1 MLVASKYNT
10 QKGKQ
15 WKLLKKQMT
24 KKAYKD
30 LQKKNRV
37 LVNFNTGTRS
47 HKSPKDYDRN
57 REKAE
62 IRKEL

>member
-1 MLVASKYNT
+1 MEI
-10 QKGKQ
+10 
-15 WKLLKKQMT
+15 LKKQMT
-24 KKAYKD
+24 KKDYKD

-57 REKAE
+57 KLKAE

>member
-1 MLVASKYNT
+1 MKTSV
-10 QKGKQ
+10 GI
-15 WKLLKKQMT
+15 KKQMT
-24 KKAYKD
+24 NKAYNE

-62 IRKEL
+62 LRREL